1 MGELPLFLEGEIRL
15 TSKRVFFREQNKRRR
30 FLLKLASQKAY
41 MIGLKMELV
50 REKQSKRGLNGKFP
64 EAFSRR

>member
-1 MGELPLFLEGEIRL
+1 MRELPLFLEGEIRL

-64 EAFSRR
+64 EAFFRR